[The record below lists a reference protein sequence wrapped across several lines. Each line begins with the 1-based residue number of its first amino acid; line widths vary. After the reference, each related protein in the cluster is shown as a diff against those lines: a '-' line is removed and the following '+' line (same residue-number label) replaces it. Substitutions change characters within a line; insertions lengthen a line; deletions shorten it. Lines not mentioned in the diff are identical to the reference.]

1 VWRQRATLFAFS
13 LSRNIPIVR
22 TVWLTF
28 LADLFLAS
36 PSYIIDSDE
45 LKFQALRRK
54 IGMTTVF
61 LFLKGFLC
69 MDNETDKVQD
79 LIDQLNRLQL
89 KQKDLLARLERAKS
103 NKRAGVHK
111 TRQFAIGDK
120 KVLIRNPK
128 HFQDTRGTIT
138 KIGTTGVT
146 ITPETGNEQREPKNL
161 EKWLAPMTIRPLP
174 AHQHKGAKPQEEE
187 VAAEEDAAVEEAVET
202 VTAVPEEG
210 TEAEDLSYQL
220 FSVTLTAL
228 KVTSFN
234 VTARTSKRSKRR
246 PRRT

>member
-13 LSRNIPIVR
+13 LSRNNPIVR

-69 MDNETDKVQD
+69 MDNETDKVQ
-79 LIDQLNRLQL
+79 
-89 KQKDLLARLERAKS
+89 DLLARLERAKS

-146 ITPETGNEQREPKNL
+146 ITPETGNEQREPRKNL
-161 EKWLAPMTIRPLP
+161 EKWVAPMTIRPLP